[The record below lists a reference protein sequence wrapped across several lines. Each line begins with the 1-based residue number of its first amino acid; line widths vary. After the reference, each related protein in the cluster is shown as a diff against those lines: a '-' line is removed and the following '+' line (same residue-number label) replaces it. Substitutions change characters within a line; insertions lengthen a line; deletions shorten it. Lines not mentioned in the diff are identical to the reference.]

1 MSTSEP
7 GAEQPMNRVKW
18 LVTAVIWIAALSLAI
33 AAPLPLSSAGHWALA
48 GFLAA
53 LPVLI
58 LRPGS
63 IPLAGAGILMMSIF
77 LLGSVPPEVVFH
89 GFTSSA
95 FWTLVPALFFGHV
108 LAKTGLGRRLA
119 FYVIGVFHPTPL
131 GMTLAW
137 LCIGVILSLFTPS
150 MTVRVSIMMPIALNV
165 ITALRLS
172 PRSAESAYIG
182 FLAFIGATVPGNGW
196 YTGTLTGPI
205 VHGMLPAAIAETV
218 TWTSYSRAL
227 IVPFLLITV
236 LLLGYLILLRRPRGI
251 HVPEETLAEGRRQ
264 LGPISKQ
271 EIASAVI
278 LTSAFLAFVTI
289 PWHHMSTAPICLAVL
304 FIFFALGILKAEDI
318 PVGINWEL
326 IIFLGAVLALPTVL
340 TETGIVA
347 WLEPS
352 VKQML
357 TPLASSL
364 FIFVPVVMVCLYL
377 VRFLDVAY
385 GLASMGLMLAFTPML
400 QAEFGIH
407 PLVIAA
413 ISASVGLFFCLH
425 YMSPFALISNSLLEE
440 QGWSQGQLARLG
452 VVYVVVSIISF
463 VISIF
468 YWRAIGIA

>member
-1 MSTSEP
+1 
-7 GAEQPMNRVKW
+7 
-18 LVTAVIWIAALSLAI
+18 
-33 AAPLPLSSAGHWALA
+33 
-48 GFLAA
+48 
-53 LPVLI
+53 
-58 LRPGS
+58 
-63 IPLAGAGILMMSIF
+63 
-77 LLGSVPPEVVFH
+77 
-89 GFTSSA
+89 
-95 FWTLVPALFFGHV
+95 
-108 LAKTGLGRRLA
+108 
-119 FYVIGVFHPTPL
+119 
-131 GMTLAW
+131 
-137 LCIGVILSLFTPS
+137 
-150 MTVRVSIMMPIALNV
+150 
-165 ITALRLS
+165 
-172 PRSAESAYIG
+172 
-182 FLAFIGATVPGNGW
+182 
-196 YTGTLTGPI
+196 
-205 VHGMLPAAIAETV
+205 
-218 TWTSYSRAL
+218 
-227 IVPFLLITV
+227 
-236 LLLGYLILLRRPRGI
+236 
-251 HVPEETLAEGRRQ
+251 
-264 LGPISKQ
+264 
-271 EIASAVI
+271 
-278 LTSAFLAFVTI
+278 
-289 PWHHMSTAPICLAVL
+289 MSTAPICLAVL